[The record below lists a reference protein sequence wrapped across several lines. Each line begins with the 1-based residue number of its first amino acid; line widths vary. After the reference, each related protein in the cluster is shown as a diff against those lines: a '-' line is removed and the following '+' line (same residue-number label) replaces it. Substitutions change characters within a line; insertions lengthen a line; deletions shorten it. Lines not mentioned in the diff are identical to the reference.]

1 MKNNYIFES
10 RVWLPASREE
20 VFEFFSKAGN
30 LQRLTPSWLNFEI
43 LTPLPMK
50 ICQGSIIDYKLK
62 LFSMPIRWKTEIS
75 VWEPSHRFV
84 DSQLKGPYKTW
95 IHTHRFEN
103 INGGGTMMTDH
114 IEYMP
119 HGWLIAPLV
128 NRLFVKR
135 NVRRI
140 FSFRKQE
147 ILRIFS
153 KPMHPGQ

>member
-1 MKNNYIFES
+1 MKKNYIFES

-20 VFEFFSKAGN
+20 VFEFFSKAEN

-50 ICQGSIIDYKLK
+50 ISHGSMIDYKLK
-62 LFSMPIRWKTEIS
+62 LFGIPIRWKTEIP
-75 VWEPSHRFV
+75 VWEPPHRFI

-95 IHTHRFEN
+95 IHTHRFES
-103 INGGGTMMTDH
+103 IDGGGTMMIDH

-119 HGWLIAPLV
+119 RGWLLAPLI

-140 FSFRKQE
+140 FDFRKQE

-153 KPMHPGQ
+153 KPMHWGQ